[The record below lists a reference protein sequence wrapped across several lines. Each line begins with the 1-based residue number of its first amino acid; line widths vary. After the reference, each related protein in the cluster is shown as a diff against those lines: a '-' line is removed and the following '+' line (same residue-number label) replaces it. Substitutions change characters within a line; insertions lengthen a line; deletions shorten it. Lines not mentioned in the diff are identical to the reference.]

1 MKRLCIVVTT
11 DLIVRFFLHQLL
23 RDLGGR
29 YEVTLVVNTSDRE
42 LLRDSG
48 IRVEVRPTRI
58 ERRIAPLADLAAL
71 GNLFALFR
79 RRRFD
84 GVVSLGPKAGLLAA
98 LAARIARVPFRCHVF
113 QGEVWATRTGAFR
126 AMLRCLD
133 RLVVRL
139 SSEVLVISRSEREF
153 LAREGVL
160 HPGRGQLIANGSLA
174 GVDLDRFRPDA
185 AWRREA
191 REALEVPQE
200 ALLVLFLGR
209 LTRDKGVLD
218 LARAFRAIAAE
229 VPQAYLAFVGPDEEE
244 LQQPIWQAAG
254 EHAGR
259 LRRAGLTDVPEHYIA
274 AADVVALPSYREG
287 FGNVLIEAAA
297 AGVPALASRVYGI
310 EDAMVD
316 GETGLTHSP
325 ADLEGIA
332 QGLRRLLT
340 DRGLREKLGA
350 RGRDRVKREFSS
362 ERVVKFWA
370 DWLAQRV

>member
-1 MKRLCIVVTT
+1 METSGRAGRRVPGREAPVHCRHHGSDPPV
-11 DLIVRFFLHQLL
+11 FPPPAL

-139 SSEVLVISRSEREF
+139 SSEVLVMSRSEREF
-153 LAREGVL
+153 LRARACST
-160 HPGRGQLIANGSLA
+160 RAGQLIANGWLP
-174 GVDLDRFRPDA
+174 VDLDRFRPDA

-274 AADVVALPSYREG
+274 AADVVALPIREG

-316 GETGLTHSP
+316 GETGLTQFPGGPRRDSAGSEAA
-325 ADLEGIA
+325 ADGSRLA
-332 QGLRRLLT
+332 RKARR
-340 DRGLREKLGA
+340 A
-350 RGRDRVKREFSS
+350 RTGSCEARI
-362 ERVVKFWA
+362 
-370 DWLAQRV
+370 LQ